1 MSQQLIAPEAQAL
14 IEQMIGQYGW
24 IFFFAFVAI
33 LFKDAVHKAAEGVLI
48 FLGSDFK
55 NDDILYISGRQARIV
70 RVGFLKTIFYM
81 SDRGTK
87 MIVPNDRL
95 KLLVIEKQ
103 LPKNGSYPYLY
114 KAGEQGF
121 DKQREKRYINDNI
134 PEIINELKEEKK
146 IDKDK

>member
-1 MSQQLIAPEAQAL
+1 M
-14 IEQMIGQYGW
+14 
-24 IFFFAFVAI
+24 FAFIA
-33 LFKDAVHKAAEGVLI
+33 LLGKDALHKAAEGFMIWV
-48 FLGSDFK
+48 GSDFA

-95 KLLVIEKQ
+95 KLLVVEKQ

-114 KAGEQGF
+114 KAGEAGYEDQV
-121 DKQREKRYINDNI
+121 EKRQIKDHIAEIVLDMKDNT
-134 PEIINELKEEKK
+134 
-146 IDKDK
+146 KDKK

>member
-1 MSQQLIAPEAQAL
+1 MEQQLVAPEIVKFIEHMMGKYGWFAL
-14 IEQMIGQYGW
+14 I
-24 IFFFAFVAI
+24 AFIA
-33 LFKDAVHKAAEGVLI
+33 LLGKDALHKAAEGFMVWI
-48 FLGSDFK
+48 GSDFA

-95 KLLVIEKQ
+95 KLLVVEKQ

-114 KAGEQGF
+114 KAGEPGYEDQV
-121 DKQREKRYINDNI
+121 EKRQIKDHIAEIVMDMKDNT
-134 PEIINELKEEKK
+134 K
-146 IDKDK
+146 DKD

>member
-1 MSQQLIAPEAQAL
+1 MEQTIIDPATTKL
-14 IEQMIGQYGW
+14 IEHIMGKYGW
-24 IFFFAFVAI
+24 LVVFAFLAI
-33 LFKDAVHKAAEGVLI
+33 LGKDAIHKAAEGLLI
-48 FLGSDFK
+48 CVGKDFC

-81 SDRGTK
+81 TDRGTK

-114 KAGEQGF
+114 KAGEAGY
-121 DKQREKRYINDNI
+121 DKQLEKREIKENL
-134 PEIINELKEEKK
+134 PELIKELKKELK
-146 IDKDK
+146 

>member
-1 MSQQLIAPEAQAL
+1 MEQQLVAPETVKVIAHMMGIYGWFAL
-14 IEQMIGQYGW
+14 I
-24 IFFFAFVAI
+24 AFIA
-33 LFKDAVHKAAEGVLI
+33 LLGKDALHKAAEGFMVWI
-48 FLGSDFK
+48 GSDFA

-95 KLLVIEKQ
+95 KLLVVEKQ

-114 KAGEQGF
+114 KAGEPGYEDQV
-121 DKQREKRYINDNI
+121 EKRQIKDHIAEIVMDMKDNT
-134 PEIINELKEEKK
+134 K
-146 IDKDK
+146 DKD

>member
-1 MSQQLIAPEAQAL
+1 MEQQLVNPETVKI
-14 IEQMIGQYGW
+14 IEHVMGKYGW
-24 IFFFAFVAI
+24 FALFAFLA
-33 LFKDAVHKAAEGVLI
+33 LLGKDALHKAAEGFMVFI
-48 FLGSDFK
+48 GSDFA

-95 KLLVIEKQ
+95 KLLVVEKQ

-114 KAGEQGF
+114 KAGEAGF
-121 DKQREKRYINDNI
+121 EKQLEKREIQGKLPDIVMEMQDNT
-134 PEIINELKEEKK
+134 KK
-146 IDKDK
+146 KK

>member
-1 MSQQLIAPEAQAL
+1 MEQQLVNPETVKI
-14 IEQMIGQYGW
+14 IEHVMGKYGW
-24 IFFFAFVAI
+24 FALFAFLA
-33 LFKDAVHKAAEGVLI
+33 LLGKDALHKAAEGFMVFI
-48 FLGSDFK
+48 GSDFA

-95 KLLVIEKQ
+95 KLLVVEKQ

-114 KAGEQGF
+114 KAGEAGYEAQV
-121 DKQREKRYINDNI
+121 EKRQVKDNI
-134 PEIINELKEEKK
+134 AEIVMDI
-146 IDKDK
+146 KDNTKNKD

>member
-1 MSQQLIAPEAQAL
+1 MEQQLVNPETVKI
-14 IEQMIGQYGW
+14 IEHVMGKYGW
-24 IFFFAFVAI
+24 FALFAFLA
-33 LFKDAVHKAAEGVLI
+33 LLGKDALHKAAEGFMV
-48 FLGSDFK
+48 FLGSDFA

-95 KLLVIEKQ
+95 KLLVVEKQ

-114 KAGEQGF
+114 KAGEAGF
-121 DKQREKRYINDNI
+121 EKQLEKREIQGKLPDIVMEMQDNTK
-134 PEIINELKEEKK
+134 NKK
-146 IDKDK
+146 

>member
-1 MSQQLIAPEAQAL
+1 M
-14 IEQMIGQYGW
+14 MGKYGW
-24 IFFFAFVAI
+24 FALFAFLA
-33 LFKDAVHKAAEGVLI
+33 LLGKDAIHKAAEGFMVFI
-48 FLGSDFK
+48 GSDFA

-95 KLLVIEKQ
+95 KLLVVEKQ

-114 KAGEQGF
+114 KAGEAGYEAQA
-121 DKQREKRYINDNI
+121 EKRQVKDHIAEIVMDMKDNT
-134 PEIINELKEEKK
+134 K
-146 IDKDK
+146 DKD

>member
-1 MSQQLIAPEAQAL
+1 MEQQLVAPETVKVIEHMMGKYGWFAL
-14 IEQMIGQYGW
+14 I
-24 IFFFAFVAI
+24 AFIA
-33 LFKDAVHKAAEGVLI
+33 LLGKDALHNAAEGFMVWI
-48 FLGSDFK
+48 GSDFA

-95 KLLVIEKQ
+95 KLLVVEKQ

-114 KAGEQGF
+114 KAGEPGYE
-121 DKQREKRYINDNI
+121 DPVEKRQIKDHIAEIVMDMKDNT
-134 PEIINELKEEKK
+134 K
-146 IDKDK
+146 DKD

>member
-1 MSQQLIAPEAQAL
+1 MEQQLVAPETVKVIEHMMGKYGWFAL
-14 IEQMIGQYGW
+14 I
-24 IFFFAFVAI
+24 AFIA
-33 LFKDAVHKAAEGVLI
+33 LLGKDALHKAAEGFMVWI
-48 FLGSDFK
+48 GSDFA

-95 KLLVIEKQ
+95 KLLVVEKQ

-114 KAGEQGF
+114 KAGEPGYEDQV
-121 DKQREKRYINDNI
+121 EKRQNKDHIAEICMDMKDNT
-134 PEIINELKEEKK
+134 K
-146 IDKDK
+146 DKD

>member
-1 MSQQLIAPEAQAL
+1 MEQQLVAPETVKV
-14 IEQMIGQYGW
+14 IEHMMGKYGW
-24 IFFFAFVAI
+24 LALFAFCAL
-33 LFKDAVHKAAEGVLI
+33 LFKDAVHKAAEGFMVWI
-48 FLGSDFK
+48 GSDFS

-70 RVGFLKTIFYM
+70 RVGFLKSIFYM

-95 KLLVIEKQ
+95 KLLVVEKQ

-121 DKQREKRYINDNI
+121 DQQREKRYINDNI
-134 PEIINELKEEKK
+134 PEIITELKEEK
-146 IDKDK
+146 INKDK

>member
-1 MSQQLIAPEAQAL
+1 MEQQLVNPETVKV
-14 IEQMIGQYGW
+14 IEHVMGKYGW
-24 IFFFAFVAI
+24 FALFAFLA
-33 LFKDAVHKAAEGVLI
+33 LLGKDALHKAAEGFMV
-48 FLGSDFK
+48 FVGSDFA

-95 KLLVIEKQ
+95 KLLVVEKQ

-114 KAGEQGF
+114 KAGEAGF
-121 DKQREKRYINDNI
+121 EKQLEKREIQGKLPDIVMEMQDNT
-134 PEIINELKEEKK
+134 
-146 IDKDK
+146 KDKK